1 MIELHRFKMLN
12 SKCRS
17 TPCPNVKH
25 GDEWGEPSKCES
37 GDSCQYC
44 HSRTEQQFHP
54 EVRRSTMAC
63 CSRTRE
69 MKTVGVFQFARHQ
82 NSHAKELF
90 ITCFFFKIYKSTKC
104 NDMRQT
110 GYCPRGPFCA
120 FAHVESK
127 WRFISTFQRWEKK
140 RIVNLHVLFLFC
152 FICFVLQE
160 FLLPRRRWARCWRW
174 YRPAHSLSWAHN
186 STQSVQ
192 SASGTVGATPPPTQ
206 QAAMDKS
213 AVWVF
218 CVGAAAFQ

>member
-1 MIELHRFKMLN
+1 MIELHRLKMLN

-54 EVRRSTMAC
+54 EVRQSTMGC

-69 MKTVGVFQFARHQ
+69 MKTVGVFQFTRHQ
-82 NSHAKELF
+82 NSHDKELF

-127 WRFISTFQRWEKK
+127 
-140 RIVNLHVLFLFC
+140 
-152 FICFVLQE
+152 
-160 FLLPRRRWARCWRW
+160 
-174 YRPAHSLSWAHN
+174 
-186 STQSVQ
+186 
-192 SASGTVGATPPPTQ
+192 
-206 QAAMDKS
+206 
-213 AVWVF
+213 
-218 CVGAAAFQ
+218 